1 MKLLI
6 FLCFAFCIWFPA
18 KPQTDPLTQA
28 HGSRS
33 QSMGNLKVNLQDA
46 WTIFNNIGAL
56 DRISSSQIVI
66 GVDHRY
72 NLKEL
77 STFDLALAL
86 KSEIGSFGLNLSRFG
101 GKLFNQQLVGIGY
114 SQKLGIAS
122 FGLKADWFQTQI
134 QDFGTGNSFVISLGG
149 IAELGPK
156 IQMGANFSNLNRSKI
171 SKYSEERLPTL
182 ISLGLSYFLSS
193 ELQIHLEAEKDIL
206 LKPTIKLGLEYS
218 ILDWVYLRTGINS
231 NPSKINFGIGI
242 NPGKFHLD
250 YGLGQNNALGS
261 THHLSFGYKWD

>member
-6 FLCFAFCIWFPA
+6 FLCFAFGICFIA

-28 HGSRS
+28 HGARS
-33 QSMGNLKVNLQDA
+33 QSMGSLKVNLHDA

-66 GVDHRY
+66 GVDQRY
-72 NLKEL
+72 GLKEL
-77 STFDLALAL
+77 STFDLAAAL
-86 KSEIGSFGLNLSRFG
+86 KTDAGSFGLNLSRFG
-101 GKLFNQQLVGIGY
+101 EKLFNQQMLGFGY

-134 QDFGTGNSFVISLGG
+134 QDFGTGNAFLLSLGG
-149 IAELGPK
+149 IADLGPK
-156 IQMGANFSNLNRSKI
+156 IQMGAYFSNINRSKI

-182 ISLGLSYFLSS
+182 ISMGISYFPSPS
-193 ELQIHLEAEKDIL
+193 LQIHVEAEKDISF
-206 LKPTIKLGLEYS
+206 KPTIKLGLEYS
-218 ILDWVYLRTGINS
+218 IQDWIFLRTGINS

-242 NPGKFHLD
+242 NPGKFQFD

-261 THHLSFGYKWD
+261 THHIGFAYSWN